1 MKFANPKF
9 MLFGLLLCAYLALSH
24 ARGWLLFSS
33 LGSRHATPGSPSLL
47 HK

>member
-1 MKFANPKF
+1 MKFGHPKF
-9 MLFGLLLCAYLALSH
+9 ALFGLLLCAYLAMSH

-33 LGSRHATPGSPSLL
+33 LGSRHGAPGSPSLL